1 MSFWDLHFLVGFGL
15 ALLIG
20 IIFGIGYSRY
30 KTRLTFLEPR
40 AGRFILW
47 VCFFFSL
54 SLLHLWLDTYNPVL
68 WIGG

>member
-1 MSFWDLHFLVGFGL
+1 MSFWDYHFLAGFGL

-20 IIFGIGYSRY
+20 TICGFGYYRFRTLSTLAES
-30 KTRLTFLEPR
+30 K

-47 VCFFFSL
+47 LAFFFSL
-54 SLLHLWLDTYNPVL
+54 SLLHLWLDTFNPVL

>member
-20 IIFGIGYSRY
+20 IIFGVGYSRY
-30 KTRLTFLEPR
+30 KTRLTFLESR

-47 VCFFFSL
+47 VCFFFSP

>member
-1 MSFWDLHFLVGFGL
+1 MSFWDLHFLAGFGL

-20 IIFGIGYSRY
+20 IIFGFGYSKYR
-30 KTRLTFLEPR
+30 TRLTFLGSK

-47 VCFFFSL
+47 VSFFFSL
-54 SLLHLWLDTYNPVL
+54 SLLHLWLDSYNPVL